1 MVLPMV
7 FEGARRWQAVR
18 MPDEQEVSA
27 DQSVDAI
34 ETPEEATKRRFR
46 EALERKNGH
55 SSAGGAAQTA
65 AKVRGTH
72 AQAGGKRT
80 FRRRAGG

>member
-1 MVLPMV
+1 M
-7 FEGARRWQAVR
+7 
-18 MPDEQEVSA
+18 A
-27 DQSVDAI
+27 DDTTPPSESLDDPSS
-34 ETPEEATKRRFR
+34 ESPEEATRRKFR

-55 SSAGGAAQTA
+55 ASASGAAQNS
-65 AKVRGTH
+65 AKVSGTH

>member
-1 MVLPMV
+1 MS
-7 FEGARRWQAVR
+7 
-18 MPDEQEVSA
+18 DEKEVPAEQLAATDES
-27 DQSVDAI
+27 
-34 ETPEEATKRRFR
+34 PEEATKRKFR
-46 EALERKNGH
+46 EALDRKNDH
-55 SSAGGAAQTA
+55 ATAGGAHQNA

>member
-1 MVLPMV
+1 
-7 FEGARRWQAVR
+7 
-18 MPDEQEVSA
+18 MPDDQEVRA
-27 DQSVDAI
+27 EQSTDAI
-34 ETPEEATKRRFR
+34 ETQEEATKRKFR

-55 SSAGGAAQTA
+55 SAVGGAAQNS

>member
-1 MVLPMV
+1 M
-7 FEGARRWQAVR
+7 A
-18 MPDEQEVSA
+18 DEQEVPAEQLGDEATES
-27 DQSVDAI
+27 
-34 ETPEEATKRRFR
+34 PEAATKRKFR

-55 SSAGGAAQTA
+55 ASVGGAAQNA

>member
-1 MVLPMV
+1 
-7 FEGARRWQAVR
+7 

-27 DQSVDAI
+27 EQSADAL

-55 SSAGGAAQTA
+55 SSVGGAAQNS

>member
-1 MVLPMV
+1 M
-7 FEGARRWQAVR
+7 A
-18 MPDEQEVSA
+18 DEQEVPA
-27 DQSVDAI
+27 ELLAGDAI
-34 ETPEEATKRRFR
+34 ESPEEATKRKFR
-46 EALERKNGH
+46 EALDRKNGH
-55 SSAGGAAQTA
+55 ASAGGSAQHS

>member
-1 MVLPMV
+1 MS
-7 FEGARRWQAVR
+7 
-18 MPDEQEVSA
+18 DEQEVSA
-27 DQSVDAI
+27 EQSGDAN
-34 ETPEEATKRRFR
+34 ETPEEATKRKFR

-55 SSAGGAAQTA
+55 STVGGAAQND

>member
-1 MVLPMV
+1 M
-7 FEGARRWQAVR
+7 A
-18 MPDEQEVSA
+18 DEKEVPAEHLA
-27 DQSVDAI
+27 DAAES
-34 ETPEEATKRRFR
+34 PEEATKRKFR
-46 EALERKNGH
+46 EALAQKNGH
-55 SSAGGAAQTA
+55 ASAGGAAQGS

>member
-1 MVLPMV
+1 MANEP
-7 FEGARRWQAVR
+7 
-18 MPDEQEVSA
+18 EVPK
-27 DQSVDAI
+27 DPENDAA
-34 ETPEEATKRRFR
+34 ESPAEATKRKFR

-55 SSAGGAAQTA
+55 ATAVGSGQHA

>member
-1 MVLPMV
+1 
-7 FEGARRWQAVR
+7 

-27 DQSVDAI
+27 EQSGAAN
-34 ETPEEATKRRFR
+34 ETPEEATKRKFR

-55 SSAGGAAQTA
+55 SSAGGAAQNS

>member
-1 MVLPMV
+1 
-7 FEGARRWQAVR
+7 
-18 MPDEQEVSA
+18 MPDEQELSA
-27 DQSVDAI
+27 EQSGDVN
-34 ETPEEATKRRFR
+34 ETPEEATKRKFR

-55 SSAGGAAQTA
+55 STTGGAAQNA

>member
-1 MVLPMV
+1 M
-7 FEGARRWQAVR
+7 A
-18 MPDEQEVSA
+18 DEQEVPAA
-27 DQSVDAI
+27 DLAGEVTESPA
-34 ETPEEATKRRFR
+34 EATKRKFR

-55 SSAGGAAQTA
+55 ANAGGTAQND

>member
-1 MVLPMV
+1 MADEKEVTAEPL
-7 FEGARRWQAVR
+7 AD
-18 MPDEQEVSA
+18 PDESQ
-27 DQSVDAI
+27 
-34 ETPEEATKRRFR
+34 EEATKRKFR

-55 SSAGGAAQTA
+55 AAAGGTSQNA
-65 AKVRGTH
+65 AKVRGAH

>member
-1 MVLPMV
+1 MVCERAL
-7 FEGARRWQAVR
+7 RWQAVA
-18 MPDEQEVSA
+18 MPDEQQVRAE
-27 DQSVDAI
+27 QSGDAN
-34 ETPEEATKRRFR
+34 ETPEQATKRKFR

-55 SSAGGAAQTA
+55 SAVGGAAQNS

>member
-1 MVLPMV
+1 M
-7 FEGARRWQAVR
+7 A
-18 MPDEQEVSA
+18 DNQEVQGENLA
-27 DQSVDAI
+27 DGAES
-34 ETPEEATKRRFR
+34 PEEATKRKFR

-55 SSAGGAAQTA
+55 ASAGGASQNS

>member
-7 FEGARRWQAVR
+7 CERGLRWQAVG

-27 DQSVDAI
+27 EQSADAI

-55 SSAGGAAQTA
+55 SSAGGAAQHSA
-65 AKVRGTH
+65 NVRGPH

>member
-1 MVLPMV
+1 M
-7 FEGARRWQAVR
+7 A
-18 MPDEQEVSA
+18 DEQEASSEQLEGEVNESP
-27 DQSVDAI
+27 
-34 ETPEEATKRRFR
+34 TEATKRKFR

-55 SSAGGAAQTA
+55 ASAGGAAQNN
-65 AKVRGTH
+65 AKIHGTH

>member
-1 MVLPMV
+1 MADKQEPTA
-7 FEGARRWQAVR
+7 EHTGGEA
-18 MPDEQEVSA
+18 DESQ
-27 DQSVDAI
+27 
-34 ETPEEATKRRFR
+34 EEATKRKFR

-55 SSAGGAAQTA
+55 ASMAGAAQSS
-65 AKVRGTH
+65 AKVHGTH

>member
-1 MVLPMV
+1 M
-7 FEGARRWQAVR
+7 A
-18 MPDEQEVSA
+18 DEQEVPG
-27 DQSVDAI
+27 D
-34 ETPEEATKRRFR
+34 ETTESPQEATKRKFR

-55 SSAGGAAQTA
+55 SSAGGSAQNS

>member
-1 MVLPMV
+1 MTV
-7 FEGARRWQAVR
+7 EK
-18 MPDEQEVSA
+18 EVPAELSA
-27 DQSVDAI
+27 DEAESPA
-34 ETPEEATKRRFR
+34 EATKRKFR
-46 EALERKNGH
+46 EALARKN
-55 SSAGGAAQTA
+55 SQATTGATAHNA

>member
-1 MVLPMV
+1 MS
-7 FEGARRWQAVR
+7 
-18 MPDEQEVSA
+18 DELEVSA
-27 DQSVDAI
+27 QQSGDVN
-34 ETPEEATKRRFR
+34 ETPEEATKRKFR

-55 SSAGGAAQTA
+55 SATSGAAQSS